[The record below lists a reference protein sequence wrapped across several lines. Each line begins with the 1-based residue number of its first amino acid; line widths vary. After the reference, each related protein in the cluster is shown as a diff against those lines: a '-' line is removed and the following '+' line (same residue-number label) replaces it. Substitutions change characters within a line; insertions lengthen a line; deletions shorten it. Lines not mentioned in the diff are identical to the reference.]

1 MRRCWVSTVGLLALA
16 LSLAACSGDSD
27 SDSAGASGNC
37 IITFTG
43 DKLCGADGKA
53 WCEQF
58 AERVS
63 TDAETRL
70 ACSSVGAD
78 LAASEVSES
87 GPIAIAT
94 QMDSELG
101 GKYDELDISASP
113 EDSGGYTISV
123 QDFAQEPV
131 PQKTKRRICKSA
143 RAVTGVGNGPLTI
156 LDLNGSDYECPSRG
170 ALGVE

>member
-1 MRRCWVSTVGLLALA
+1 MRRSWVWTVGLLALA
-16 LSLAACSGDSD
+16 LPAAGCSGDSD
-27 SDSAGASGNC
+27 SDSAGASDKC

-43 DKLCGADGKA
+43 NKLCGADGKA

-58 AERVS
+58 AERVK
-63 TDAETRL
+63 TDVDTRS

-87 GPIAIAT
+87 DPIAIAT

-101 GKYDELDISASP
+101 NKYDELDISASP
-113 EDSGGYTISV
+113 EDSRGYTISV
-123 QDFAQEPV
+123 QDLAQEPV
-131 PQKTKRRICKSA
+131 PRKAKRRICKSA
-143 RAVTGVGNGPLTI
+143 RAVTGVGDSPITI

-170 ALGVE
+170 ALGVQ